1 MEKVNQMSPVKG
13 FLHWVGEV
21 KSGTTKSGDEYK
33 AVDFVIRWKDG
44 TYDRYGVFSL
54 FSVDK
59 VNRLIKLPMGTEIEV
74 YFEMDAQEWNDR
86 WYGRNR
92 VIGFKTKKHEPE
104 TRTAQPE
111 AMDVPSDDLPF

>member
-1 MEKVNQMSPVKG
+1 MEKVNQMPPVRG

-33 AVDFVIRWKDG
+33 AVDFVVTWKDG
-44 TYDRYGVFSL
+44 TYDRYAQFSL

-59 VNRLIKLPMGTEIEV
+59 VNRLIKLPEGTEIEV
-74 YFEMDAQEWNDR
+74 YFDMDAQEWNGK

-92 VIGFKTKKHEPE
+92 VIGFKTMKKSESPRE
-104 TRTAQPE
+104 EVE
-111 AMDVPSDDLPF
+111 AMDKPEDDLPF